1 MAHTPF
7 HVLQERKDA
16 FLARGKE
23 LYEAQQGLT
32 GGYAGAFAAQ
42 SGMLPELSG
51 SDKAALLAYQ
61 ASISSQNRARGLLGQ
76 VGGGLTGLFQTAGKQ
91 GLVKDF
97 KGYLGK
103 QGFSKEE
110 QLKFFQALDKDPTEF
125 FGDKMPA
132 EKGEQIRFLKEYF
145 KEAQDLYQASADTE
159 REMIREER
167 ASREQAEFDKAQREA
182 FGLTE
187 QQQGELADRER
198 KKQQSQQYLQSRGG
212 VSSRQAQR
220 SGMVMIPQ
228 ARPA

>member
-1 MAHTPF
+1 MSHTPF

-23 LYEAQQGLT
+23 LYEAQQGLA

-61 ASISSQNRARGLLGQ
+61 SSISSQNRGRGLLGQ
-76 VGGGLTGLFQTAGKQ
+76 VGGGLTRLFQTAGKKD
-91 GLVKDF
+91 LVKDF
-97 KGYLGK
+97 KGFLSDK
-103 QGFSKEE
+103 GFSKQE
-110 QLKFFQALDKDPTEF
+110 QLQFFQALDKDPTEF

-187 QQQGELADRER
+187 QEEGQVADRR
-198 KKQQSQQYLQSRGG
+198 RKQQQSKEYLESRGG
-212 VSSRQAQR
+212 MSTRQAKT
-220 SGMVMIPQ
+220 GFIAIPQ
-228 ARPA
+228 TRPM

>member
-1 MAHTPF
+1 MSHTPF
-7 HVLQERKDA
+7 HVLQERKAA

-23 LYEAQQGLT
+23 LYEAQQGLA

-61 ASISSQNRARGLLGQ
+61 SSISSQNTGRGLLGQ
-76 VGGGLTGLFQTAGKQ
+76 VGGGLTRLFQTAGKKD
-91 GLVKDF
+91 LVKDF
-97 KGYLGK
+97 KGYLNK
-103 QGFSKEE
+103 QGFSKQE
-110 QLKFFQALDKDPTEF
+110 QLQFFQALDKDPTEF

-187 QQQGELADRER
+187 QEEGQVADRR
-198 KKQQSQQYLQSRGG
+198 RKQQQSKEYLESRGG
-212 VSSRQAQR
+212 MSTRQAKT
-220 SGMVMIPQ
+220 GFIAIPQ
-228 ARPA
+228 TRPM

>member
-1 MAHTPF
+1 MSHTPF
-7 HVLQERKDA
+7 HVLDERREQ

-23 LYEAQQGLT
+23 LYEEREGLA

-61 ASISSQNRARGLLGQ
+61 SSISSQNRGRGLLGQ
-76 VGGGLTGLFQTAGKQ
+76 VGGGLTRLFQTAGKKD
-91 GLVKDF
+91 LVKDF
-97 KGYLGK
+97 KGYLNK
-103 QGFSKEE
+103 QGFSKQE
-110 QLKFFQALDKDPTEF
+110 QLQFFQALDKDPTEF

-187 QQQGELADRER
+187 QEEGQVADRR
-198 KKQQSQQYLQSRGG
+198 RKQQQSKEYLESRGG
-212 VSSRQAQR
+212 MSTRQAKT
-220 SGMVMIPQ
+220 GFIAIPQ
-228 ARPA
+228 TRPM